1 MLPES
6 ASVARKEATILV
18 TISLSSTVAALGG
31 FTNMGE
37 LSLISMMVTY
47 RGAIDM
53 RSVLVVPLSA
63 EREESKGDGAGIAL
77 KVHVQERVKAVRNA
91 I

>member
-1 MLPES
+1 MLS
-6 ASVARKEATILV
+6 FLLIFITL
-18 TISLSSTVAALGG
+18 
-31 FTNMGE
+31 GE

-77 KVHVQERVKAVRNA
+77 KVQRYICARTSQSSKKCNL
-91 I
+91 IL